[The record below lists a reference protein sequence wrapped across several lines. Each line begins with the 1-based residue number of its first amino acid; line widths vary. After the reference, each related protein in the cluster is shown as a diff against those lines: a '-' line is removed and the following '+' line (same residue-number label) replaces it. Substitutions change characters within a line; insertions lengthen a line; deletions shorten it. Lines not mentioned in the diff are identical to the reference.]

1 MSMLRFLPGIIII
14 QAATAALVLAVVQTP
29 GANWLLYAP
38 LALIAS
44 FLTAFW
50 FASIAKHIKN
60 DALVRLKEQWVRERE
75 RMLVSTQKEKDRLF
89 EQTHKRI
96 TKETSRAH
104 AKANFKV
111 GAAVVG
117 AVGVGVGLLSLQFL
131 TLGLLPLFATAGGLL
146 GYGVRARQETLRRKG
161 KVTKGLFAWRQPTKL
176 IKAGTSLPIPS
187 LLKRDSTGE
196 R

>member
-1 MSMLRFLPGIIII
+1 MSMLRFLPGIILV
-14 QAATAALVLAVVQTP
+14 QAATAALVLAVVRSPTADWP
-29 GANWLLYAP
+29 LYAL
-38 LALIAS
+38 LALTAS

-60 DALVRLKEQWVRERE
+60 DALARLKEQSVRERE
-75 RMLVSTQKEKDRLF
+75 RLLVSTEKAKSRLF

-96 TKETSRAH
+96 AKETNRAH

-117 AVGVGVGLLSLQFL
+117 AVGVGVGLLSMQFL
-131 TLGLLPLFATAGGLL
+131 TLGLLPLFAAAGGLV
-146 GYGVRARQETLRRKG
+146 GYGVRARQETLLRKG
-161 KVTKGLFAWRQPTKL
+161 KMAKGLFSRRQPAKL
-176 IKAGTSLPIPS
+176 AKAGTSLPIPS
-187 LLKRDSTGE
+187 LFKRGPTDE